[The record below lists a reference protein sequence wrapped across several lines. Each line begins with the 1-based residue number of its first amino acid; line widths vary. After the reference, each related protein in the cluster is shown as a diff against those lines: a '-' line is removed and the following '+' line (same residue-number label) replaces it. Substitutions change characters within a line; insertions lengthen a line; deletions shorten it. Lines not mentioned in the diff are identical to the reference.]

1 MSKTFNLYC
10 DESTHLENDHMP
22 YMIIGYIKCP
32 YPQIKL
38 LKQKIKE
45 LKVRYKYKG
54 EFKWSKIST
63 KMEPFYVDLVDLFFN
78 SDLEFRAVIVNKA
91 QINPE
96 LAEFTHDDFYFKMYY
111 QLLHNKMDLS
121 DTYNV
126 YLDIKDTCSF
136 HKLHKLKKILKY
148 NSSIRN
154 CQFIRSHESYL
165 MQLADVLIGAIN
177 YKLRVHDRVLSK
189 NNIINKIE
197 DLSPYKINSTTP
209 KNSNKINLFFIDLK

>member
-32 YPQIKL
+32 YPKL
-38 LKQKIKE
+38 KEYKQKIKE
-45 LKVRYKYKG
+45 IKGKHQYKG

-63 KMEPFYVDLVDLFFN
+63 KMESFYLDLVDFFFR
-78 SDLEFRAVIVNKA
+78 SDLEFRAVIINKS
-91 QINPE
+91 QIDPDRP
-96 LAEFTHDDFYFKMYY
+96 EFTHDDFYFKMYY

-136 HKLHKLKKILKY
+136 HKLHTLKTILKY

-154 CQFIRSHESYL
+154 FQFIRSHESYL

-177 YKLRVHDRVLSK
+177 YKLRVPSKVLSK
-189 NNIINKIE
+189 NNLVKKIE
-197 DLSPYKINSTTP
+197 ALSPYKINSTTP
-209 KNSNKINLFFIDLK
+209 KNSNKINFFFIDLK